1 MKEQYLRSVGRLL
14 DCPPEQKKAL
24 LYRLDRAVT
33 AYLEDEP
40 DAGASGLTA
49 NFGAPEECAGRLLEE
64 CGPMAVAEEERRR
77 TRRHRVLLAVLAV
90 LTAAALVVS
99 ACLYDGWAVTGHG
112 DDVPDYIKNSPKN
125 QVTYHY
131 DD

>member
-90 LTAAALVVS
+90 LIVAVLGLAVYLH
-99 ACLYDGWAVTGHG
+99 DGRAVIRLREGK
-112 DDVPDYIKNSPKN
+112 PDFWDSLPSDHIIYC
-125 QVTYHY
+125 Y